1 MASDALYTKTVARK
15 MPQMTRDWDQS
26 TPQRATA
33 WHGIRTVQDLSAN
46 YLEPLANAFPPSRRD
61 PHKATLP
68 SSIER
73 PVIRA
78 LTGLC
83 MEHLWAKT
91 ILR

>member
-1 MASDALYTKTVARK
+1 MASDTLYTKTVARK

-33 WHGIRTVQDLSAN
+33 WHGIRMVQDLNAN
-46 YLEPLANAFPPSRRD
+46 YLEPLANAFRRAGAAR
-61 PHKATLP
+61 KATLP
-68 SSIER
+68 SSIVR

-78 LTGLC
+78 LTSLC

-91 ILR
+91 ILS